1 MTPAAPPRT
10 LLRMLSDER
19 LARLA
24 AGGSEPAFAVI
35 YGRHADA
42 LAACCRSIVRHEDD
56 ARDALQNA
64 MLKAW
69 CAIGRRGDAPL
80 RPWLLRIARNESID
94 VLRRRRTVSELRD
107 EVPATGDVH
116 EHTAHRA
123 ELAQVLDSLD
133 DLSERQRE
141 ALVLRTLGGVG
152 YAEIARIQET
162 SQDAVRQSVSVAR
175 RSLRRG
181 RLAGIVPVPAWL
193 AEFVAAG
200 AGGGASMPV
209 GRVAVT
215 VTATIAAAGGLGSAL
230 PHVHHR
236 RATATA
242 SAAVV
247 HRQEQT
253 STVAA
258 ATPPAAVHHAVS
270 GTIAAARRRS
280 ATPATSTHPATSP
293 AGGAP
298 AGKPASHD
306 RPRDGGATP
315 EPPSPDRR
323 RQATRPLRQRAAMP
337 LGILDAPGDA
347 VRTDASG
354 RPRDPVMQQPAQ
366 PAASDPATPAID
378 DAAGRAP
385 VAPDQPAVAVR

>member
-1 MTPAAPPRT
+1 MSLAAPPRT
-10 LLRMLSDER
+10 LLRVLSDER

-80 RPWLLRIARNESID
+80 RAWLLRIARNESID
-94 VLRRRRTVSELRD
+94 VVRRRRAVSELRD

-116 EHTAHRA
+116 EHTAQRA
-123 ELAQVLDSLD
+123 ELAGVLDGLG

-152 YAEIARIQET
+152 YAEIARIQDT

-175 RSLRRG
+175 RSLRRS
-181 RLAGIVPVPAWL
+181 RLAGLIPVPAWL
-193 AEFVAAG
+193 AEFLAAG
-200 AGGGASMPV
+200 AGGGASVPV

-215 VTATIAAAGGLGSAL
+215 VTATIAAAGGLGSTL
-230 PHVHHR
+230 PHAHHR

-247 HRQEQT
+247 HRPVP
-253 STVAA
+253 SRRAA
-258 ATPPAAVHHAVS
+258 ASSVTQPSAHTAALRAL
-270 GTIAAARRRS
+270 AAPQPSTAPKASHSR
-280 ATPATSTHPATSP
+280 PATTTPQASTP
-293 AGGAP
+293 
-298 AGKPASHD
+298 SHD
-306 RPRDGGATP
+306 RPRDPAPPADPAAQDQDRQAAPPVERRASTPPGAPDDAFRADVAGRQAPGPSLDDSSAPASDEPADQTPVPADSATP
-315 EPPSPDRR
+315 
-323 RQATRPLRQRAAMP
+323 
-337 LGILDAPGDA
+337 
-347 VRTDASG
+347 
-354 RPRDPVMQQPAQ
+354 
-366 PAASDPATPAID
+366 PAA
-378 DAAGRAP
+378 
-385 VAPDQPAVAVR
+385 